1 MSIGDS
7 SCIRGGSCCPLS
19 SLSTGTSSGLNLYR
33 PCAYFHNYCEFKRAA
48 VHRVQCSYSPPL
60 ALMPCPPSLQQWIH
74 NPFPVEILVESRIGP
89 LTKKI
94 CLLYVYVCVSLQVCV
109 AHAYRGLKVVQSPLD
124 SELQAGMW
132 MLGTEPGS
140 SGRTA
145 SVLHG
150 WATSL
155 LCRKGLLISSPGK
168 HMS

>member
-1 MSIGDS
+1 MSS
-7 SCIRGGSCCPLS
+7 HQVLS
-19 SLSTGTSSGLNLYR
+19 ESLIVEHLGMSRLVLYR

-109 AHAYRGLKVVQSPLD
+109 AHAYRGFKVVQSPLD

>member
-1 MSIGDS
+1 M
-7 SCIRGGSCCPLS
+7 
-19 SLSTGTSSGLNLYR
+19 
-33 PCAYFHNYCEFKRAA
+33 
-48 VHRVQCSYSPPL
+48 
-60 ALMPCPPSLQQWIH
+60 
-74 NPFPVEILVESRIGP
+74 ESRIGP

-150 WATSL
+150 
-155 LCRKGLLISSPGK
+155 
-168 HMS
+168 